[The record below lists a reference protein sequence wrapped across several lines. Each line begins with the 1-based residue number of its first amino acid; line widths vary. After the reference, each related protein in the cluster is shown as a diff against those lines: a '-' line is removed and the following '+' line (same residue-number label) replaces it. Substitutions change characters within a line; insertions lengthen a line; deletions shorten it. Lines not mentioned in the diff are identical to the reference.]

1 MLWLSHLWLLKES
14 LHPSLQGGDGP
25 SQASVDLLS
34 WDLCVLH
41 ALPSVGLTRARMC
54 FALHPAPGAEL
65 WVCGRTGSELF
76 SRITTQATGR
86 SREAFS

>member
-14 LHPSLQGGDGP
+14 LRPSLPGGDGP

-41 ALPSVGLTRARMC
+41 ALPSVGLIRSRMC
-54 FALHPAPGAEL
+54 FAPHRPTRGGVVGVWEDWEGAL
-65 WVCGRTGSELF
+65 QQDHHT
-76 SRITTQATGR
+76 ATGR
-86 SREAFS
+86 NREAFS